1 MEMEHEH
8 PPGDREQNQRDLG
21 TNRQYCL
28 THILAKKKKTSL
40 FSYHLVTILKMH
52 FSLYYSYL
60 ITYLQDLVGAHC
72 SIYTF
77 TILRFVFIFS

>member
-1 MEMEHEH
+1 MEIEHEH

-21 TNRQYCL
+21 TNCQYC
-28 THILAKKKKTSL
+28 HPPNISQKKPSL

-77 TILRFVFIFS
+77 MILRFVFIFC

>member
-1 MEMEHEH
+1 MSTLQGTGSKIKGTWEQTVNIVI
-8 PPGDREQNQRDLG
+8 PP
-21 TNRQYCL
+21 
-28 THILAKKKKTSL
+28 ILAKKPSL

-52 FSLYYSYL
+52 FSMYYSYL

-77 TILRFVFIFS
+77 MILRFGFIFC